1 MNKHKDGF
9 IPYGCPSVDES
20 DINAVCNVLRG
31 NWLSQGPSIEK
42 FEEKIAHYCGVRYAV
57 VVSSGTAALHLA
69 CMATGLSKGDYHWT
83 SPVTFVATSNCGVYC
98 GSRPEFVDIDTG
110 TYNMDVTLLEEKLVE
125 AKKEGR
131 LPKVVIPVHFAGLPC
146 DMKSIHA
153 LSEEYGFQIIED
165 ACHALGARYRTKSGE
180 WTKVGS
186 CTHSD
191 MTVFS
196 FHPVKHITTGE
207 GGSLTTNDKKVY
219 ELLLM
224 LRNHGITKDQRL
236 FSNTNNE
243 AGLWYYE
250 MQTLGYNYRLSD
262 IHCALGISQLSRLDE
277 MIKKRQEL
285 ALQYDGLLSN
295 VSGITPQKRMD
306 GYENSFHLYITLV
319 DYEGYGTSRTE
330 LVKSLKDF
338 GIGTQVHY
346 IPVYSHP
353 YYIKHFNVKSCDYP
367 NAEEYYAKA
376 LSFPLFADITEQTV
390 AFIVEKLLELL
401 ENKLVNG

>member
-1 MNKHKDGF
+1 MNKHQNDF
-9 IPYGCPSVDES
+9 IPYGCPSVDDS

-31 NWLSQGPSIEK
+31 NWLSQGPSIGE

-69 CMATGLSKGDYHWT
+69 CMAIGLSKGDYHWT

-110 TYNMDVTLLEEKLVE
+110 TYNMDVAILEEKLID
-125 AKKEGR
+125 AKEEGR

-165 ACHALGARYRTKSGE
+165 ACHAFGAKYRTKSGE

-186 CTHSD
+186 CNHSD

-207 GGSLTTNDKKVY
+207 GGCITTNDKKIY
-219 ELLLM
+219 DLLLM

-236 FSNTNNE
+236 FSNNE
-243 AGLWYYE
+243 AGSWYYE

-262 IHCALGISQLSRLDE
+262 IHCALGISQLSRLDK

-285 ALQYDGLLSN
+285 ALQYDDLLSN
-295 VSGITPQKRMD
+295 VSGITPQKRMV
-306 GYENSFHLYITLV
+306 GYENSFHLYIVLV
-319 DYEGYGTSRTE
+319 DYERYGISRAE
-330 LVKSLKDF
+330 LVKSLKDS

-353 YYIKHFNVKSCDYP
+353 YYLKHFGIKSCYYP

-376 LSFPLFADITEQTV
+376 LSLPLFADITEQTV
-390 AFIVEKLLELL
+390 AFIVEKFLETL
-401 ENKLVNG
+401 EEENY